1 MAMYSIANK
10 SGIYEADL
18 EKLLRGQA
26 SHSIAAKLHVNEAE
40 LQRFLNGEAVYNVA
54 KRLNGI
60 YESDLRTLFNKTRK
74 EVAIGIVIGV
84 LLS

>member
-1 MAMYSIANK
+1 MALYSIANK
-10 SGIYEADL
+10 SGVFEADL

-26 SHSIAAKLHVNEAE
+26 SHSIASKLNVNESE
-40 LQRFLNGEAVYNVA
+40 LQRFLNGEPVYNIA
-54 KRLNGI
+54 KRLGGV